1 MKNVLNSDHLSKD
14 NNQCDETSPK
24 KCYKLMSVDEII
36 NGKDGEFSGLI
47 PLINKFLDSV
57 DVDFD
62 TRCTISHYLKFMSKK
77 ASGEYLT
84 TAQWMR
90 GFVMNHADYK
100 QDSVVTESIAY
111 DLVKLCHEIS
121 NKGRPCPEL
130 FGKPETRT
138 SLKGPD
144 CTMNGDKMNGKPNG
158 VVA

>member
-1 MKNVLNSDHLSKD
+1 MKSQTNEYC
-14 NNQCDETSPK
+14 NNQ
-24 KCYKLMSVDEII
+24 LVIFII
-36 NGKDGEFSGLI
+36 FTTYFFK
-47 PLINKFLDSV
+47 
-57 DVDFD
+57 
-62 TRCTISHYLKFMSKK
+62 
-77 ASGEYLT
+77 GEYLT